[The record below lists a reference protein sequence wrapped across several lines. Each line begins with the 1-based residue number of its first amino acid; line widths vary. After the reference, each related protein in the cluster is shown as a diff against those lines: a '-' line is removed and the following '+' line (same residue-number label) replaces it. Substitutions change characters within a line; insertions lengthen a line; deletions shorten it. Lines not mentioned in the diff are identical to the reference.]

1 LVPAEANIFFDGS
14 YVGET
19 YIDPT
24 SMEDTL
30 TLSMGRDPNIVVK
43 RLLMKKEC
51 KEKIVGE
58 KKEKTMAY
66 SIEIKNLKA
75 TGIELIIE
83 DQLPITQNAD
93 ILIEPIDLG
102 KAEHDTR
109 TGMIKWKI
117 DLKTKESRILNY
129 SYKVK
134 FNKDM
139 NLPL

>member
-1 LVPAEANIFFDGS
+1 
-14 YVGET
+14 
-19 YIDPT
+19 
-24 SMEDTL
+24 
-30 TLSMGRDPNIVVK
+30 
-43 RLLMKKEC
+43 
-51 KEKIVGE
+51 
-58 KKEKTMAY
+58 MAY

-93 ILIEPIDLG
+93 ILIEAIDLG
-102 KAEHDTR
+102 KAEYDTR

-134 FNKDM
+134 FNKDL